1 MGAGTVAAVWPVFCM
16 NPLDLFKAK
25 FQVSTR
31 VPGSGIGRGI
41 WLALRDIHAS
51 EGWQGLYRGFGP
63 NIAGNASSWVTW
75 GLYFLLCVLH
85 SIPFVF
91 YSYIS
96 GLLLTSL
103 LALSHQWPLSF
114 YSQALFVEALLIIIL
129 TNWHRHRRK
138 RAKSGGGAS
147 SPPNT

>member
-51 EGWQGLYRGFGP
+51 KGWQGLHRGFGP

-85 SIPFVF
+85 SIPF
-91 YSYIS
+91 
-96 GLLLTSL
+96 
-103 LALSHQWPLSF
+103 F

-129 TNWHRHRRK
+129 TNSICVVSTDVRRHRTALFVRRSHEHWHRHRRK